1 MQSLEQQTQAFHE
14 YMHQK
19 YLDSFKLVKK
29 TRTEHE
35 CAGSCKQVI
44 PKGSR
49 AYVKAVQGNGFYF
62 VTQYYCVEC
71 SPKKT
76 EAV

>member
-1 MQSLEQQTQAFHE
+1 LQSLEQQTKAFHA

-19 YLDSFKLVKK
+19 YLESFKLVKK

-35 CAGSCKQVI
+35 CSGVCGQVI

-49 AYVKAVQGNGFYF
+49 AYVKAERGNGFCF
-62 VTQYYCVEC
+62 VTQYFCVDC
-71 SPKKT
+71 CPAKK
-76 EAV
+76 EA